1 MLGSSAFIG
10 DWHTNVL
17 SAETL
22 PTYSV
27 RELNNAIGALL
38 DRGFAPRFVIQA
50 TASRPQVKKGHLWL
64 TLTDGEASITAVAW
78 ASKLKQLD
86 FVPADGDGVTVIG
99 KLNFWSARA
108 SLAVQVLDMRPS
120 LTTVLRRFETVKAQ
134 LLEEGVIDPSRRRK
148 LPVYP
153 KRLAVLTSVPS
164 SALADMLRTAEER
177 WPLSELLVVPIP
189 VQGEVSP
196 IICGVLSRLAKQHHQ
211 LGLDAIVIA
220 RGGGSRED
228 LMVFDDAE
236 VCRTLATFPVPVVT
250 GLGHEDDLTVA
261 DLVADHRAA
270 TPTAAM
276 VTLMPSRESAQQ
288 TIMQRRSRLSEYKR
302 WRLEQANSR
311 LRDRHLLLHALR
323 PAVTLQRRRN
333 QWQQRQQLLRALSP
347 QRWLNRGFAMLNT
360 TNGQPLQ
367 SIDDININ
375 EQLQILLKDGV
386 IQAVA
391 KTIQANKASNSQ
403 ASL

>member
-1 MLGSSAFIG
+1 M
-10 DWHTNVL
+10 
-17 SAETL
+17 SAESL

-27 RELNNAIGALL
+27 RELNNAIGVLL
-38 DRGFAPRFVIQA
+38 ERGFAPRFVIQA

-64 TLTDGEASITAVAW
+64 TLSDGEASITAVAW
-78 ASKLKQLD
+78 ASKLNQLD

-108 SLAVQVLDMRPS
+108 SLAVQVSDIRPS
-120 LTTVLRRFETVKAQ
+120 LSTVLRRFETVKAQ
-134 LLEEGVIDPSRRRK
+134 LLEEGLIDSSRRRK
-148 LPVYP
+148 LPDYP

-164 SALADMLRTAEER
+164 SALADMLRTAQDR
-177 WPLSELLVVPIP
+177 WPLSDLLVVPIP
-189 VQGEVSP
+189 VQGEVAP
-196 IICGVLSRLAKQHHQ
+196 IICRVLSRLADLHDQ

-228 LMVFDDAE
+228 LIVFDDAD
-236 VCRTLATFPVPVVT
+236 VCRTLANFPIPVVT

-276 VTLMPSRESAQQ
+276 VTLMPSKESAQQ
-288 TIMQRRSRLSEYKR
+288 TIIQRRTRLSEYKR

-311 LRDRHLLLHALR
+311 LKERHLQLHAVR
-323 PAVTLQRRRN
+323 PAVALDRRRN
-333 QWQQRQQLLRALSP
+333 QWTQRQQLLRALSP
-347 QRWLNRGFAMLNT
+347 QRWLNRGFAMLHT
-360 TNGQPLQ
+360 TNGQAIQ
-367 SIDDININ
+367 SIDDISLN
-375 EQLQILLKDGV
+375 EQVQIRLKDGV
-386 IQAVA
+386 VQAIT
-391 KTIQANKASNSQ
+391 KTIHANEITDSQ

>member
-1 MLGSSAFIG
+1 M
-10 DWHTNVL
+10 
-17 SAETL
+17 SAESI

-27 RELNNAIGALL
+27 RELNNAIGILL
-38 DRGFAPRFVIQA
+38 ERGFAPRFVIQA

-64 TLTDGEASITAVAW
+64 TLSDGEASITAVAW

-108 SLAVQVLDMRPS
+108 SLAVQVLDIRPS

-134 LLEEGVIDPSRRRK
+134 LLEEGIIDPSRRRT
-148 LPVYP
+148 LPPYP
-153 KRLAVLTSVPS
+153 KRIAVLTGVPS

-177 WPLSELLVVPIP
+177 WPLSELVVVPIP
-189 VQGEVSP
+189 VQGDVAP
-196 IICGVLSRLAKQHHQ
+196 IICGVLSRLAQQHQQ

-228 LMVFDDAE
+228 LMVFDDAD
-236 VCRTLATFPVPVVT
+236 VCRNLATFPLPVVT
-250 GLGHEDDLTVA
+250 GIGHEDDLTVA
-261 DLVADHRAA
+261 DLVADHRTA

-276 VTLMPSRESAQQ
+276 VTLMPSKESARQ
-288 TIMQRRSRLSEYKR
+288 TIIQRRNRLSESKR
-302 WRLEQANSR
+302 WRLEQASAR
-311 LRDRHLLLHALR
+311 LKDRQLLLQALR
-323 PAVTLQRRRN
+323 PAVGVQRRRD
-333 QWQQRQQLLRALSP
+333 QWQQRQQLLCALSP

-360 TNGQPLQ
+360 TKGHPLQ
-367 SIDDININ
+367 SVYDISPN
-375 EQLQILLKDGV
+375 EQVQIRLKDGV

-391 KTIQANKASNSQ
+391 KTIQADATSDAKAS
-403 ASL
+403 L

>member
-1 MLGSSAFIG
+1 M
-10 DWHTNVL
+10 
-17 SAETL
+17 SAESI

-27 RELNNAIGALL
+27 RELNNAIGVLL
-38 DRGFAPRFVIQA
+38 ERGFAPRFVIQA

-64 TLTDGEASITAVAW
+64 TLSDGEASITAVAW

-108 SLAVQVLDMRPS
+108 SLAVQVLDIRPS

-134 LLEEGVIDPSRRRK
+134 LLEEGIIDPSRRRT
-148 LPVYP
+148 LPPYP
-153 KRLAVLTSVPS
+153 KRIAVLTSVPS

-177 WPLSELLVVPIP
+177 WPLSELVVVPIP
-189 VQGEVSP
+189 VQGDVAP
-196 IICGVLSRLAKQHHQ
+196 IICGVLSRLAQQHQQ

-228 LMVFDDAE
+228 LMVFDDAD
-236 VCRTLATFPVPVVT
+236 VCRSLATFPLPVVT
-250 GLGHEDDLTVA
+250 GIGHEDDLTVA
-261 DLVADHRAA
+261 DLVADHRTA

-276 VTLMPSRESAQQ
+276 VTLMPSKESARQ
-288 TIMQRRSRLSEYKR
+288 TIIQRRNRLSESKR
-302 WRLEQANSR
+302 WRLEQASGG
-311 LRDRHLLLHALR
+311 LKDRQLLLQALR
-323 PAVTLQRRRN
+323 PAVGVQRRRD
-333 QWQQRQQLLRALSP
+333 QWQQRQQLLCALSP

-360 TNGQPLQ
+360 TKGHPLQ
-367 SIDDININ
+367 SVYDISPN
-375 EQLQILLKDGV
+375 EQVQIRLKDGV

-391 KTIQANKASNSQ
+391 KTIQADATSDAKAS
-403 ASL
+403 L

>member
-1 MLGSSAFIG
+1 
-10 DWHTNVL
+10 L
-17 SAETL
+17 SAESI

-27 RELNNAIGALL
+27 RELNNAIGVLL
-38 DRGFAPRFVIQA
+38 ERGFAPRFVIQA

-64 TLTDGEASITAVAW
+64 TLSDGEASITAVAW

-108 SLAVQVLDMRPS
+108 SLAVQVLDIRPS

-134 LLEEGVIDPSRRRK
+134 LLEEGIIDPSRRRT
-148 LPVYP
+148 LPPYP
-153 KRLAVLTSVPS
+153 KRIAVLTSVPS

-177 WPLSELLVVPIP
+177 WPLSELVVVPIP
-189 VQGEVSP
+189 VQGDVAQ
-196 IICGVLSRLAKQHHQ
+196 IICGVLSRLAQQHQQ

-228 LMVFDDAE
+228 LMVFDDAD
-236 VCRTLATFPVPVVT
+236 VCRSLATFPLPVVT
-250 GLGHEDDLTVA
+250 GIGHEDDLTVA
-261 DLVADHRAA
+261 DLVADHRTA

-276 VTLMPSRESAQQ
+276 VTLMPSKESARQ
-288 TIMQRRSRLSEYKR
+288 TIIQRRNRLSESKR
-302 WRLEQANSR
+302 WRLEQASAR
-311 LRDRHLLLHALR
+311 LKDRQLLLQALR
-323 PAVTLQRRRN
+323 PAVGVQRRRD
-333 QWQQRQQLLRALSP
+333 QWQQRQQLLCALSP

-360 TNGQPLQ
+360 TKGHPLQ
-367 SIDDININ
+367 SVYDISPN
-375 EQLQILLKDGV
+375 EQVQIRLKDGV

-391 KTIQANKASNSQ
+391 KTIQADATSDAKAS
-403 ASL
+403 L

>member
-1 MLGSSAFIG
+1 M
-10 DWHTNVL
+10 
-17 SAETL
+17 SAESL

-27 RELNNAIGALL
+27 RELNNAIGVLL
-38 DRGFAPRFVIQA
+38 ERGFAPRFVIQA
-50 TASRPQVKKGHLWL
+50 TASRPQVKKGHLWF
-64 TLTDGEASITAVAW
+64 TLSDGEASITAVAW

-86 FVPADGDGVTVIG
+86 FVPADGDVVTVIG

-134 LLEEGVIDPSRRRK
+134 LLEEGLIDPGRRRK
-148 LPVYP
+148 LPAYP
-153 KRLAVLTSVPS
+153 QRLAVLTSVPS
-164 SALADMLRTAEER
+164 SALADMLRTAQER
-177 WPLSELLVVPIP
+177 WPLCELLVVPIP
-189 VQGEVSP
+189 VQGEVAP

-211 LGLDAIVIA
+211 LGLYAIVLA

-236 VCRTLATFPVPVVT
+236 VCRKLAFFPLPVVT

-276 VTLMPSRESAQQ
+276 VTLMPSKESAKQ
-288 TIMQRRSRLSEYKR
+288 TIMQRRSRLNEYKR
-302 WRLEQANSR
+302 WRLEQASSR
-311 LRDRHLLLHALR
+311 LRERHLLLQAFR
-323 PAVTLQRRRN
+323 PAVTLQRRRDK
-333 QWQQRQQLLRALSP
+333 WQQRQQLLRALSP

-360 TNGQPLQ
+360 LNGHPLQ
-367 SIDDININ
+367 SIDDISLN
-375 EQLQILLKDGV
+375 EQLQIRLKDGV
-386 IQAVA
+386 IQAIT
-391 KTIQANKASNSQ
+391 KTIQAIETSDSQ
-403 ASL
+403 TSH

>member
-1 MLGSSAFIG
+1 M
-10 DWHTNVL
+10 
-17 SAETL
+17 SAESL

-27 RELNNAIGALL
+27 RELNNAIGVLL
-38 DRGFAPRFVIQA
+38 ERGFAPRFVIQA

-64 TLTDGEASITAVAW
+64 TLSDGEASITAVAW

-108 SLAVQVLDMRPS
+108 SLAVQVLDIRPS
-120 LTTVLRRFETVKAQ
+120 LSTVLRRFETVKAQ
-134 LLEEGVIDPSRRRK
+134 LLEEGLIDSSRRRK
-148 LPVYP
+148 LPDYP

-164 SALADMLRTAEER
+164 SALADMLRTAQDR
-177 WPLSELLVVPIP
+177 WPLSDLLVVPIP
-189 VQGEVSP
+189 VQGEVAP
-196 IICGVLSRLAKQHHQ
+196 IICRVLSRLAELHDQ

-228 LMVFDDAE
+228 LIVFDDAD
-236 VCRTLATFPVPVVT
+236 VCRTLANFPIPVVT

-276 VTLMPSRESAQQ
+276 VTLMPSKESAQQ
-288 TIMQRRSRLSEYKR
+288 TIIQRRTRLSEYKR

-311 LRDRHLLLHALR
+311 LKERHVQLHAVR
-323 PAVTLQRRRN
+323 PAVALDRRRN
-333 QWQQRQQLLRALSP
+333 QWTQRQQLLRALSP
-347 QRWLNRGFAMLNT
+347 QRWLNRGFAMLHT
-360 TNGQPLQ
+360 TNGQAIQ
-367 SIDDININ
+367 SIDDISLN
-375 EQLQILLKDGV
+375 EQVQIRLKDGV
-386 IQAVA
+386 VQAIT
-391 KTIQANKASNSQ
+391 KTIHANEITDSQ
-403 ASL
+403 APL

>member
-1 MLGSSAFIG
+1 M
-10 DWHTNVL
+10 
-17 SAETL
+17 SAESL

-27 RELNNAIGALL
+27 RELNNAIGVLL
-38 DRGFAPRFVIQA
+38 ERGFAPRFVIQA

-64 TLTDGEASITAVAW
+64 TLSDGEASITAVAW
-78 ASKLKQLD
+78 ASKFKQLD

-108 SLAVQVLDMRPS
+108 SLAVQVLDIRPS

-134 LLEEGVIDPSRRRK
+134 LLEEGVIDPSRKRK
-148 LPVYP
+148 LPPYP
-153 KRLAVLTSVPS
+153 KRIAVLTSVPS
-164 SALADMLRTAEER
+164 SALADMLRTAQER

-189 VQGEVSP
+189 VQGEVAT
-196 IICGVLSRLAKQHHQ
+196 IICGVLNRLAEQHDQ

-228 LMVFDDAE
+228 LMVFDDVD
-236 VCRTLATFPVPVVT
+236 VCRMLASFPLPVVT

-276 VTLMPSRESAQQ
+276 VTLMPSKESAQQ
-288 TIMQRRSRLSEYKR
+288 TIIQRRTRLSEYKR
-302 WRLEQANSR
+302 WRLEKASSQ
-311 LRDRHLLLHALR
+311 LKDRHLLLRALQ
-323 PAVTLQRRRN
+323 PAIALQRRRD

-347 QRWLNRGFAMLNT
+347 QRWLHRGFAMLQT
-360 TNGQPLQ
+360 TSGQPLQ
-367 SIDDININ
+367 SIHDVSLN
-375 EQLQILLKDGV
+375 EQVQIRLKDGV
-386 IQAVA
+386 IQAVT
-391 KTIQANKASNSQ
+391 KTIQANKTSNSQ

>member
-1 MLGSSAFIG
+1 M
-10 DWHTNVL
+10 
-17 SAETL
+17 SAESL

-153 KRLAVLTSVPS
+153 NRLAVLTSVPS

-177 WPLSELLVVPIP
+177 WTLSELLVVPIP

-276 VTLMPSRESAQQ
+276 VTLMPSRESAKQ

-323 PAVTLQRRRN
+323 PAVTLQRRRD

>member
-1 MLGSSAFIG
+1 M
-10 DWHTNVL
+10 
-17 SAETL
+17 SAESL

-27 RELNNAIGALL
+27 RELNSAIGVLL
-38 DRGFAPRFVIQA
+38 ERGFAPRFVIQA

-64 TLTDGEASITAVAW
+64 TLSDGEASITAVAW

-134 LLEEGVIDPSRRRK
+134 LQEEGVIDPNRRRE
-148 LPVYP
+148 LPAYP
-153 KRLAVLTSVPS
+153 KRLGILTSVPS
-164 SALADMLRTAEER
+164 SALADMLRTAQER
-177 WPLSELLVVPIP
+177 WPLCELLVVPIP
-189 VQGEVSP
+189 VQGEVAP
-196 IICGVLSRLAKQHHQ
+196 IICGVLSRLVEQHHQ

-236 VCRTLATFPVPVVT
+236 VCRKLATFPLPVVT

-288 TIMQRRSRLSEYKR
+288 TIMQRRSRLGEYKR
-302 WRLEQANSR
+302 WRLEQASSR
-311 LRDRHLLLHALR
+311 LRERHVLLHALR
-323 PAVTLQRRRN
+323 PAVTLQRRRD

-360 TNGQPLQ
+360 MNGQPLQ
-367 SIDDININ
+367 SIDEISLN
-375 EQLQILLKDGV
+375 EQLQIRLKDGV
-386 IQAVA
+386 IQAIPT
-391 KTIQANKASNSQ
+391 TIQANKTFDSPVSP
-403 ASL
+403 

>member
-1 MLGSSAFIG
+1 M
-10 DWHTNVL
+10 
-17 SAETL
+17 SAESL

-27 RELNNAIGALL
+27 RELNNAIGVLL
-38 DRGFAPRFVIQA
+38 ERGFAPRFVIQA

-64 TLTDGEASITAVAW
+64 TLSDGEASITAVAW

-108 SLAVQVLDMRPS
+108 SLAVQVLDIRPS
-120 LTTVLRRFETVKAQ
+120 LSTVLRRFETVKAQ
-134 LLEEGVIDPSRRRK
+134 LLEEGLIDSSRRRK
-148 LPVYP
+148 LPDYP

-164 SALADMLRTAEER
+164 SALADMLRTAQDR
-177 WPLSELLVVPIP
+177 WPLSDLLVVPIP
-189 VQGEVSP
+189 VQGEVAP
-196 IICGVLSRLAKQHHQ
+196 IICRVLSRLADLHDQ

-228 LMVFDDAE
+228 LIVFDDAD
-236 VCRTLATFPVPVVT
+236 VCRTLANFPIPVVT

-276 VTLMPSRESAQQ
+276 VTLMPSKESAQQ
-288 TIMQRRSRLSEYKR
+288 TIIQRRTRLSEYKR

-311 LRDRHLLLHALR
+311 LKERHVQLHSVR
-323 PAVTLQRRRN
+323 PAVALDRRRN
-333 QWQQRQQLLRALSP
+333 QWTQRQQLLRALSP
-347 QRWLNRGFAMLNT
+347 QRWLNRGFAMLHT
-360 TNGQPLQ
+360 TNGQAIQ
-367 SIDDININ
+367 SIDDISLN
-375 EQLQILLKDGV
+375 EQVQIRLKDGV
-386 IQAVA
+386 VQAIT
-391 KTIQANKASNSQ
+391 KTIHANEITDSQ

>member
-1 MLGSSAFIG
+1 M
-10 DWHTNVL
+10 
-17 SAETL
+17 SAESL

-27 RELNNAIGALL
+27 RELNNAIGVLL
-38 DRGFAPRFVIQA
+38 ERGFAPRFVIQA

-64 TLTDGEASITAVAW
+64 TLSDGEASITAVAW

-108 SLAVQVLDMRPS
+108 SLAVQVLDIRPS

-134 LLEEGVIDPSRRRK
+134 LLEEGVIDPSRKRK
-148 LPVYP
+148 LPPYP
-153 KRLAVLTSVPS
+153 KRIAVLTSVPS
-164 SALADMLRTAEER
+164 SALADMLRTAQER

-189 VQGEVSP
+189 VQGEVAT
-196 IICGVLSRLAKQHHQ
+196 IICGVLNRLAEQHDQ

-228 LMVFDDAE
+228 LMVFDDVD
-236 VCRTLATFPVPVVT
+236 VCRMLASFPLPVVT

-276 VTLMPSRESAQQ
+276 VTLMPSKESAQQ
-288 TIMQRRSRLSEYKR
+288 TIIQRRTRLSEYKR
-302 WRLEQANSR
+302 WRLEKASSQ
-311 LRDRHLLLHALR
+311 LKDRHLLLRALQ
-323 PAVTLQRRRN
+323 PAIALQRRRD

-347 QRWLNRGFAMLNT
+347 QRWLHRGFAMLQT
-360 TNGQPLQ
+360 TSGQPLQ
-367 SIDDININ
+367 SIHDVSLN
-375 EQLQILLKDGV
+375 EQVQIRLKDGV
-386 IQAVA
+386 IQAVT
-391 KTIQANKASNSQ
+391 KTIQANKTSNSQ

>member
-1 MLGSSAFIG
+1 M
-10 DWHTNVL
+10 
-17 SAETL
+17 SAESL

-27 RELNNAIGALL
+27 RELNNAIGVLL
-38 DRGFAPRFVIQA
+38 ERGFAPRFVIQA

-64 TLTDGEASITAVAW
+64 TLSDGEASITAVAW

-108 SLAVQVLDMRPS
+108 SLAVQVLDIRPS
-120 LTTVLRRFETVKAQ
+120 LSTVLRRFETVKAQ
-134 LLEEGVIDPSRRRK
+134 LLEEGLIDSSRRRK
-148 LPVYP
+148 LPDYP

-164 SALADMLRTAEER
+164 SALADMLRTAQDR
-177 WPLSELLVVPIP
+177 WPLSDLLVVPIP
-189 VQGEVSP
+189 VQGEVAP
-196 IICGVLSRLAKQHHQ
+196 IICRVLSRLAELHDQ

-228 LMVFDDAE
+228 LIVFDDAD
-236 VCRTLATFPVPVVT
+236 VCRTLANFPIPVVT

-276 VTLMPSRESAQQ
+276 VTLMPSKESAQQ
-288 TIMQRRSRLSEYKR
+288 TIIQRRTRLSEYKR

-311 LRDRHLLLHALR
+311 LKERHVQLNAVR
-323 PAVTLQRRRN
+323 PAVALDRRRN
-333 QWQQRQQLLRALSP
+333 QWTQRQQLLRALSP
-347 QRWLNRGFAMLNT
+347 QRWLNRGFAMLHT
-360 TNGQPLQ
+360 TNGQAIQ
-367 SIDDININ
+367 SIDDISLN
-375 EQLQILLKDGV
+375 EQVQIRLKDGV
-386 IQAVA
+386 VQAIT
-391 KTIQANKASNSQ
+391 KTIHANEITDSQ
-403 ASL
+403 APL